1 MILLVAR
8 ELAGSVLLQRVSR
21 LLALDQASRT
31 TGWSVFID
39 GKLEKWGHFTLES
52 DDVGER
58 LFAFRTILKEKI
70 AEFDINEIAFEDIQ
84 LQDNVKNNVATF
96 KTLAEFFGCVYE
108 LATEMKIPN
117 TAVLAS
123 TWKSTLGITGKDRP
137 TQKRNAQTFAQE
149 KYQIK
154 CTQDEADSI
163 CIGTHMI
170 IHQGYEKKPTK
181 KTNVPVEGFS
191 WD

>member
-1 MILLVAR
+1 
-8 ELAGSVLLQRVSR
+8 
-21 LLALDQASRT
+21 
-31 TGWSVFID
+31 
-39 GKLEKWGHFTLES
+39 
-52 DDVGER
+52 
-58 LFAFRTILKEKI
+58 
-70 AEFDINEIAFEDIQ
+70 
-84 LQDNVKNNVATF
+84 
-96 KTLAEFFGCVYE
+96 
-108 LATEMKIPN
+108 MKIPN
-117 TAVLAS
+117 TAILAG
-123 TWKSTLGITGKDRP
+123 TWKSTLGIAGKDRP
-137 TQKRNAQTFAQE
+137 TQKRNAQAFAQE

>member
-1 MILLVAR
+1 MAR
-8 ELAGSVLLQRVSR
+8 ELADSVLLQKVSR

-84 LQDNVKNNVATF
+84 LQQNVQNNVATF

-117 TAVLAS
+117 TAVLAG
-123 TWKSTLGITGKDRP
+123 TWKSTLGIAGKDRP
-137 TQKRNAQTFAQE
+137 TQKRNAQAFAQE

-170 IHQGYEKKPTK
+170 INQGYEKKPTK